1 MSYTF
6 KFSNGMDLYID
17 VEVTRNGVALSGGS
31 LEIGDV
37 VTVSGTAWM
46 AKAGTCLFPILL
58 TDGFTDTVRY
68 SKVMSQTLNQTVANQ
83 SGDAI
88 ELQAA
93 SKTIHAN
100 QITVSRRIFGGMR
113 GEQADVALGF
123 LLCEKSAAT
132 NGRYRYI
139 EVVTTKALGLAADRT
154 GFQPPTLPAMGYSDA
169 ADGDPLTAVGAY
181 AQGISAPVLG
191 FARADIVPGDDMNA
205 AANVI
210 VRAWDSAGKR
220 LVSVRSSAASV
231 SAELGTVALAGTYTW
246 EIWAEDSVGVGG
258 VITGS
263 FQVLAYAPPTITG
276 FEITRY
282 TEILTEGVTTREE
295 ADDGNLGWV
304 DAVLNI
310 TPFNGRNAWTLAAA
324 LVTDD
329 GSAPTVAWQV
339 TTGADGQII
348 TLVRSDTVLGNRELD
363 EGKDY
368 TLTLTLT
375 DRLRSASASAKAYKS
390 DCVLNVE
397 RFGVAVGMLSSGTEQ
412 APKLE
417 SAFPAYLY
425 GGLMN
430 LRCGSAALSASV
442 ASGGTRDVDV
452 TFDPPFEP
460 GTVPFVIVG
469 FRTSSTAGAFGR
481 CCAAVLTGSVTHEG
495 CTLRCYNGD
504 SSARNPSLDW
514 IAFGTPAGAD

>member
-6 KFSNGMDLYID
+6 TFSNGMVVTCD
-17 VEVTRNGVALSGGS
+17 VEVTRNGTTLSGS
-31 LEIGDV
+31 PIELEIGDV
-37 VTVSGTAWM
+37 VAISGRKIKTPQAD
-46 AKAGTCLFPILL
+46 TYLFPILL
-58 TDGFTDTVRY
+58 TDGFTNTQCY
-68 SKVMSQTLNQTVANQ
+68 STRASNLLYTHVANQ
-83 SGDAI
+83 WGDVI
-88 ELQAA
+88 ELRAGTVGF
-93 SKTIHAN
+93 STRR
-100 QITVSRRIFGGMR
+100 ITVSRRIYGGMR

-123 LLCEKSAAT
+123 LLCRKPNSLYYYT
-132 NGRYRYI
+132 
-139 EVVTTKALGLAADRT
+139 EVVTTKALGLVADRT
-154 GFQPPTLPAMGYSDA
+154 GFQPPTLSAMGYSDA
-169 ADGDPLTAVGAY
+169 ADSDPLTALGAY

-205 AANVI
+205 AASVI

-220 LVSVRSSAASV
+220 LVSVKSSAASV

-295 ADDGNLGWV
+295 AEDGNLGWV

-324 LVTDD
+324 LATDD

-348 TLVRSDTVLGNRELD
+348 TLVRSDTVLGTRELD

-417 SAFPAYLY
+417 SAFPAHFY
-425 GGLMN
+425 GGIRN
-430 LRCGSAALSASV
+430 FRTGTVEVSASL
-442 ASGGTRDVDV
+442 AAGSYRDAAV

-514 IAFGTPAGAD
+514 IAFGTPAGPT